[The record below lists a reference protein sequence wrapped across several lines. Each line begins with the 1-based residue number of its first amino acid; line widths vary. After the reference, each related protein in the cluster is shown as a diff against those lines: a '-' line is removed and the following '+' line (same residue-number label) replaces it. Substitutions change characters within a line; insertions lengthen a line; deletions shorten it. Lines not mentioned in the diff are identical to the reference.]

1 MDSYEENGEWSID
14 ETSASR
20 HEFSF
25 DSSPEEKFAN
35 IVFNIHLRRRYTR
48 RLAED
53 AGLNALTIRVPWCQ
67 AGDTA
72 LSPKKYRDA
81 GRFIADALIEKRK

>member
-25 DSSPEEKFAN
+25 DSSPDEKFAN
-35 IVFNIHLRRRYTR
+35 IVFNIHLRRRYTFYIMNVI
-48 RLAED
+48 LPSLMTS
-53 AGLNALTIRVPWCQ
+53 GALKLMTSRC
-67 AGDTA
+67 AH
-72 LSPKKYRDA
+72 
-81 GRFIADALIEKRK
+81 